1 MSSNVSHSLSSIQN
15 HRLQNRFECRYTCAG
30 YVCRKLI
37 HKPITYH
44 EKSLT
49 TSGTVTGDRICSNI
63 KCTKYLPRQWCCRYR
78 NCHSLPDYALLD
90 RILFQYIELRKD
102 PGEIVEKGFDQ
113 ALVNR
118 ILKMVNTSEH
128 KRQQAP
134 PVLRVSPKA
143 FGSGRRLPIVAKY
156 LS

>member
-1 MSSNVSHSLSSIQN
+1 MTVIPFNQFKATVYKTDLNTGIP
-15 HRLQNRFECRYTCAG
+15 AG